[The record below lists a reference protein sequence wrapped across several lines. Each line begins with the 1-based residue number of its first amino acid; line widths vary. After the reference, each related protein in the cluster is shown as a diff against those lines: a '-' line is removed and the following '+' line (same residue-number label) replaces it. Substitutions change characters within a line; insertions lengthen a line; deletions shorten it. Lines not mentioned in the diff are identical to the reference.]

1 MKKGFKTLKDI
12 ENIEKDCEWVYS
24 QDLKAEA
31 IKWVKKLEKDID
43 KTGKFHR
50 KSKVKWIKQF
60 FNLNEGNLK

>member
-31 IKWVKKLEKDID
+31 IKWVSNSYI
-43 KTGKFHR
+43 
-50 KSKVKWIKQF
+50 
-60 FNLNEGNLK
+60 NLTQT